1 MEVLLNLPDLKPG
14 ESLVVTYRSEGG
26 PAVRVQGAEFERGQ
40 KWTDGTRTIELAFQ
54 VTRGRWETVGGA
66 GQRRTTLSEQT
77 LRDKW
82 RRVS

>member
-1 MEVLLNLPDLKPG
+1 MTLNLPDLKPG
-14 ESLVVTYRSEGG
+14 ESLVVTYRREGG
-26 PAVRVQGAEFERGQ
+26 PTVRVHGAEFDRGQ